1 MKKLG
6 CAKCGGT
13 KKMKLG
19 GSAVAKA
26 PVNMFGIP
34 QENMGTSGQ
43 MGFGRKGGS
52 VKKMQVGGT
61 TVPKKPLVKAQ
72 AGRTVKK
79 VGPNR
84 YAKEQVIVNKKDGS
98 GAAYVASNTG
108 TVYSMSDKKNGP
120 SGVLSIDTTGYS
132 KGKPTYDKLY
142 TGSKGYIKSTVKR
155 KDVKPLLNSMK
166 KEASSFKKVGG
177 AVKSKKK

>member
-6 CAKCGGT
+6 CAKCGGV

-26 PVNMFGIP
+26 PVNMYGIP
-34 QENMGTSGQ
+34 QENMGTSSQ
-43 MGFGRKGGS
+43 MGFGRNGGS
-52 VKKMQVGGT
+52 V
-61 TVPKKPLVKAQ
+61 KKPLVKAQ

-166 KEASSFKKVGG
+166 KEVKSFKKVGG
-177 AVKSKKK
+177 VVKSKKK